1 MKRKSTNQL
10 LPSTKIRLVDSIVDT
25 NSSTDVSLDILTMND
40 VSAKIWKCVISP
52 TSTNN
57 KNINATKRRM
67 SCESQ
72 HVDTLKQHSERKLR
86 RSLSTETFM
95 QFNTDQFQSDMKST
109 SNIDKPIALNSS
121 NKNSQF
127 TTIRE
132 ENSSKIFTESQNIS
146 DSQSLVLQF
155 LPSEDTEKVD
165 SQFHRNS
172 VDQGNTDS
180 LNPSHKSS
188 SGTNVSSDVDL
199 DTTVSINMDS
209 PINPE
214 SVNNSELKNKP
225 FSVLPYTSSTP
236 DSNSVSKKHR
246 FKFSKNIGDNDSDS
260 TPPFRDYKI
269 TTKAS
274 MPSKLDSITNLNNN
288 SPLSP
293 LSNGHSDVSRI
304 NNFSNMN
311 GPSFDVQIHC
321 DENNEFLA
329 LHVVKIDNEIGN
341 DVSKECQKIHK
352 KVYRDYAA
360 DVSKTNSQSSVTSG
374 GLLQLPLNTKTS
386 FLSTSTSTSSSSTRT
401 LDNAFVIPQ
410 RPGRSLSSQN
420 LFTIKG
426 LNALKQ
432 KIDEVIVHL
441 IETYGTDSL
450 YHSSGVSSL
459 GNSFELKK
467 NISNGNHNDHN
478 ENIRNITPRSSKK
491 KLPTKARRTLNRKS
505 KKDIL
510 PITKEEGHL
519 DNEIHS
525 PEMINTDPNRCQRPS
540 TPLTNKKE
548 ENIFFNNNNIVLSKQ
563 GSPTSITSPKRN
575 VSPVSKNDTCYPEN
589 TVVLAKWRDK
599 KYYPG
604 KVKKSV
610 DGNKYLI
617 EFYDGATK
625 ILLDDF
631 IIFGNTKEL
640 PILGQSIY
648 AIIEDEIYEPSLVLS
663 LINVDGTT
671 RYRCTTD
678 RYTLLLMHVFNF

>member
-1 MKRKSTNQL
+1 MKRKATSRL
-10 LPSTKIRLVDSIVDT
+10 FPSTKIRLIDSADM
-25 NSSTDVSLDILTMND
+25 NSSTD
-40 VSAKIWKCVISP
+40 ISP
-52 TSTNN
+52 DAQTEDVITTPMILKHEIAQTKN
-57 KNINATKRRM
+57 KQINITKRRM

-72 HVDTLKQHSERKLR
+72 FVDTIKQHSEKKLR
-86 RSLSTETFM
+86 RSLSTETFLK
-95 QFNTDQFQSDMKST
+95 FDTDKIQSESLIIP
-109 SNIDKPIALNSS
+109 SFDKQNAFNSS

-127 TTIRE
+127 SIIHE
-132 ENSSKIFTESQNIS
+132 ENSSRVFSESQNVN
-146 DSQSLVLQF
+146 DSQNIVLQF
-155 LPSEDTEKVD
+155 FPNESTEKGD
-165 SQFHRNS
+165 SQIDRLS
-172 VDQGNTDS
+172 IDQANTDS
-180 LNPSHKSS
+180 LNPSHKSL
-188 SGTNVSSDVDL
+188 SGISISTDASQ

-209 PINPE
+209 P
-214 SVNNSELKNKP
+214 VNHETVNKSELKNKP
-225 FSVLPYTSSTP
+225 FSNLPYTASTP
-236 DSNSVSKKHR
+236 ELTSISKIHR
-246 FKFSKNIGDNDSDS
+246 FQLSKNMHISDNDSDN

-269 TTKAS
+269 TAKIS
-274 MPSKLDSITNLNNN
+274 LPSKLNSSTNLNNNN

-293 LSNGHSDVSRI
+293 LSNGHSDGSRL
-304 NNFSNMN
+304 NNLSNLN
-311 GPSFDVQIHC
+311 GPSFDVQINC

-329 LHVVKIDNEIGN
+329 LHVVKIDNEIGS
-341 DVSKECQKIHK
+341 DISRECQKIHK
-352 KVYRDYAA
+352 KVYRDYTA

-374 GLLQLPLNTKTS
+374 GLLQLPLLTKTS
-386 FLSTSTSTSSSSTRT
+386 FLSTSSSNSSTRT
-401 LDNAFVIPQ
+401 SDNTFVIPQ
-410 RPGRSLSSQN
+410 RPGRSLSTQN
-420 LFTIKG
+420 LFTVKG

-432 KIDEVIVHL
+432 KIDEVIMHL
-441 IETYGTDSL
+441 IEAYGTDSL
-450 YHSSGVSSL
+450 YHSSGGSSL
-459 GNSFELKK
+459 VNSFDLKK
-467 NISNGNHNDHN
+467 NISNGNHTDHN
-478 ENIRNITPRSSKK
+478 ENVRNMTPRSSKK

-548 ENIFFNNNNIVLSKQ
+548 ENIFFNNNNIIHSKQ
-563 GSPTSITSPKRN
+563 SSPTAITSPKRN
-575 VSPVSKNDTCYPEN
+575 VSPVSKNDNNYPEN

-604 KVKKSV
+604 KIKKSLE
-610 DGNKYLI
+610 GNKYLI

-678 RYTLLLMHVFNF
+678 RYL